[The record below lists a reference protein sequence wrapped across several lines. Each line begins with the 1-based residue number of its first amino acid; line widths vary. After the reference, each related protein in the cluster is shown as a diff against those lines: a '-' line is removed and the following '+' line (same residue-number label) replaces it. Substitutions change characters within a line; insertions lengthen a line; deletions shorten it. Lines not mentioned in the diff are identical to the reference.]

1 MHLKKGKKNKF
12 FYILLIIFLTST
24 NNYNFKSNN
33 LFGVKNIIVKGLTS
47 EKNIIIK
54 DEINFILGKNIFFL
68 NKNYFTNLLD
78 RKDTKDLTV
87 KKKYPNKLIIDL
99 IPAIP
104 MCIVKNKSDKI
115 ILGNNGKRLNIKV
128 ADNNLPIVQGTNN
141 FSEILKVV
149 NLLNLSKLD
158 YHKIKNIIFFRSG
171 RFDINLENAVVIK
184 FPINYNLEIINYSND
199 LLNNKIFA
207 DSKIID
213 LRIKNKIIKYE

>member
-33 LFGVKNIIVKGLTS
+33 LFSVKNIIVKGLTS
-47 EKNIIIK
+47 DKNIIIK
-54 DEINFILGKNIFFL
+54 NEIKYILGKNIFFL

-78 RKDTKDLTV
+78 RNDTKDLIV

-99 IPAIP
+99 IPAMP

-115 ILGNNGKRLNIKV
+115 ILGNNGKRLDIKV
-128 ADNNLPIVQGTNN
+128 ADNNLPIVQGNNN
-141 FSEILKVV
+141 FSEILNVV

-158 YHKIKNIIFFRSG
+158 YYKIKNIIFFKSG

>member
-24 NNYNFKSNN
+24 NNYNFKINN
-33 LFGVKNIIVKGLTS
+33 LFSVKNIIVKGLTS

-54 DEINFILGKNIFFL
+54 NEIKYILGKNIFFL

-78 RKDTKDLTV
+78 RNDTKDLTV

-104 MCIVKNKSDKI
+104 ICIVKNKSDKI

-128 ADNNLPIVQGTNN
+128 TDINLPIVQGTNN
-141 FSEILKVV
+141 FSEILNVV

-158 YHKIKNIIFFRSG
+158 YYKIKNIIFFRSG

-184 FPINYNLEIINYSND
+184 FPINYNIEIINYSND
-199 LLNNKIFA
+199 LLNNKIFTN
-207 DSKIID
+207 SKIID
-213 LRIKNKIIKYE
+213 LRIENKIIKYE

>member
-54 DEINFILGKNIFFL
+54 NEINFILGKNIFFL

-78 RKDTKDLTV
+78 RNDTKDLTV

-141 FSEILKVV
+141 FSEILNVL
-149 NLLNLSKLD
+149 NLLNLSKFD
-158 YHKIKNIIFFRSG
+158 YYKIKNIIFFRSG

-207 DSKIID
+207 NSKIID

>member
-24 NNYNFKSNN
+24 NNYNFKRIN
-33 LFGVKNIIVKGLTS
+33 LFSVKSIIVKGLTS
-47 EKNIIIK
+47 EKNIIINN
-54 DEINFILGKNIFFL
+54 EIKYILGKNIFFL
-68 NKNYFTNLLD
+68 NKNYFSNLLNRND
-78 RKDTKDLTV
+78 IKDLIV

-141 FSEILKVV
+141 FSEILNVL
-149 NLLNLSKLD
+149 NLLNLSKFD
-158 YHKIKNIIFFRSG
+158 YYKIKNIIFFRSG

-207 DSKIID
+207 NSKIID

>member
-33 LFGVKNIIVKGLTS
+33 LFSVKNIIVKGFTS

-54 DEINFILGKNIFFL
+54 DEIKYILGKNIFFL

-78 RKDTKDLTV
+78 RNDTKDLTV

-141 FSEILKVV
+141 FSEILNVV